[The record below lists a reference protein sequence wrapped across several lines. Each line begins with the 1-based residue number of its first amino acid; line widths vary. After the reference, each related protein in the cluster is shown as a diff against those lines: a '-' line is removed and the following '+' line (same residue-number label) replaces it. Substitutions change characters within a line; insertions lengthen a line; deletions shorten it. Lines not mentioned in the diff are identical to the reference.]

1 MILERQK
8 LTKEQ
13 VERIEEMSEFYANE
27 RGEKEIFNLMLDCK
41 LFQPI
46 TEADVPLRNYAI
58 QRLTEIGLN
67 QEDKIRKAIH
77 EMLQIPVMDVKNKI
91 GENS

>member
-1 MILERQK
+1 MILDNQA

-13 VERIEEMSEFYANE
+13 VERIERKNYFYLCDEGE
-27 RGEKEIFNLMLDCK
+27 REIFNLMLDCK

-46 TEADVPLRNYAI
+46 TEKDVPLRNYAI
-58 QRLTEIGLN
+58 QKLTELGFN

-77 EMLQIPVMDVKNKI
+77 EFLMHPVLDADRKT
-91 GENS
+91 GDE